1 MRFFNYKVS
10 FGNQYM
16 RKIILFIATSLD
28 GYIARE
34 NGDIDWLFTDGDYG
48 YKEFYDSIDI
58 TLTGNATYKQ
68 TLTFGEFPF
77 PGKTNYIFSRHI
89 TKSKDDRVTFISGDI
104 ATFGRKLKQQTGK
117 NIWLV
122 GGGEINEIFHRA
134 ELIDELIIS
143 IHPIILGKGIPL
155 FKGAANSS
163 ALTLISHN
171 VYPSGLVQAHYKFK

>member
-1 MRFFNYKVS
+1 
-10 FGNQYM
+10 M

-48 YKEFYDSIDI
+48 YKKFYDSIEI

-77 PGKTNYIFSRHI
+77 PGKTNYIFTRHI
-89 TKSKDDRVTFISGDI
+89 PKKKNPSVTFISGDI
-104 ATFGRKLKQQTGK
+104 AAFGRKLKQQSGSSMK
-117 NIWLV
+117 DIWLV
-122 GGGEINEIFHRA
+122 GGGEINEIFRKA
-134 ELIDELIIS
+134 GLIDDLILS

-155 FKGAANSS
+155 FKDQAGRSELKIISS
-163 ALTLISHN
+163 NT
-171 VYPSGLVQAHYKFK
+171 YPSGLVQVHYTFM